1 MDNRYYDSV
10 IKEMKP
16 FFDEAGFVLREGGF
30 FLAETKAAKVEYNE
44 AAQSYELFVAD
55 VEEGN
60 VGEYSKITSW
70 LFDDSQT
77 EKDAESVG
85 IDFVDTLRKN
95 MGIKVKRAATGTNIE
110 LPTAN
115 KSGSMDISGFSKKVL
130 DVFPAFKDEYKAHVA
145 KYGNFLYMSFFAE
158 TLIPQIKGILAEG
171 NKKSLKKL
179 YDLLDTA
186 YNTGNGETSNIV
198 VACISAAVCKDEE
211 LKAKTM
217 EFLGED
223 KHLKNS
229 VTAFIPVLLKDKK
242 LAEAF
247 KI

>member
-16 FFDEAGFVLREGGF
+16 FFDESGFTLKEDGI
-30 FLAETKAAKVEYNE
+30 FLAETKAAKVAYNE
-44 AAQSYELFVAD
+44 ETQSYELFVAD
-55 VEEGN
+55 IEEGN
-60 VGEYSKITSW
+60 MGEFSKITSW

-95 MGIKVKRAATGTNIE
+95 MGIKVKRTAAGVSVE
-110 LPTAN
+110 LPTAS
-115 KSGSMDISGFSKKVL
+115 KSGSMDIGGFAKKVL
-130 DVFPAFKDEYKAHVA
+130 DVFPAYKEEYKAHVA
-145 KYGNFLYMSFFAE
+145 KYGNFLYMNFFSD
-158 TLIPQIKGILAEG
+158 TLVSQIREILQSG
-171 NKKSLKKL
+171 NKKALKKL
-179 YDLLDTA
+179 YDLLDNA

-198 VACISAAVCKDEE
+198 VACISAAVCKDED
-211 LKAKTM
+211 LKAKAM

>member
-44 AAQSYELFVAD
+44 GSQSYELLVAD

-60 VGEYSKITSW
+60 VGEFSKITSW

-95 MGIKVKRAATGTNIE
+95 MGIKVKRTATGTNIE
-110 LPTAN
+110 LPSAS
-115 KSGSMDISGFSKKVL
+115 KSGSMDIGGFAKKVL

-145 KYGNFLYMSFFAE
+145 KYGNFLYMSFFAD
-158 TLIPQIKGILAEG
+158 TLVPQIKGILTEG

-198 VACISAAVCKDEE
+198 VASISAAVCKDED
-211 LKAKTM
+211 LKAKAM
-217 EFLGED
+217 EFLSED

>member
-30 FLAETKAAKVEYNE
+30 FLAETKAAKVEYNDGS
-44 AAQSYELFVAD
+44 QSYELLVAD

-60 VGEYSKITSW
+60 VGEFSKITSW

-95 MGIKVKRAATGTNIE
+95 MGIKVKRTATGTNIE
-110 LPTAN
+110 LPSAS
-115 KSGSMDISGFSKKVL
+115 KSGSMDIGGFAKKVL

-145 KYGNFLYMSFFAE
+145 KYGNFLYMSFFAD
-158 TLIPQIKGILAEG
+158 TLVPQIKGILTEG

-198 VACISAAVCKDEE
+198 VASISAAVCKDED
-211 LKAKTM
+211 LKAKAM
-217 EFLGED
+217 EFLSED

>member
-44 AAQSYELFVAD
+44 GSQSYELLVAD

-60 VGEYSKITSW
+60 VGEFSKITSW

-95 MGIKVKRAATGTNIE
+95 MGIKVKRTATGTNIE
-110 LPTAN
+110 LPSAS
-115 KSGSMDISGFSKKVL
+115 KSGSMDIGGFAKKVL

-145 KYGNFLYMSFFAE
+145 KYGNFLYMSFFAD
-158 TLIPQIKGILAEG
+158 TLVPQIKGILTEG

-198 VACISAAVCKDEE
+198 VASISAAVCKDED
-211 LKAKTM
+211 LKAKAM

>member
-30 FLAETKAAKVEYNE
+30 YLAETKAAKVEYNE
-44 AAQSYELFVAD
+44 GSQSYELLVAD

-60 VGEYSKITSW
+60 VGEFSKITSW

-95 MGIKVKRAATGTNIE
+95 MGIKVKRTATGTNIE
-110 LPTAN
+110 LPSAS
-115 KSGSMDISGFSKKVL
+115 KSGSMDIGGFAKKVL

-145 KYGNFLYMSFFAE
+145 KYGNFLYMSFLAD
-158 TLIPQIKGILAEG
+158 TLVPQIKGILTEG

-198 VACISAAVCKDEE
+198 VASISAAVCKDED
-211 LKAKTM
+211 LKAKAM
-217 EFLGED
+217 EFLSED
-223 KHLKNS
+223 THLKNS
-229 VTAFIPVLLKDKK
+229 VTAFTPVLLKDKK

>member
-16 FFDEAGFVLREGGF
+16 FLDEAGFVLREGGF
-30 FLAETKAAKVEYNE
+30 YLAKTKAAKVEYNDGS
-44 AAQSYELFVAD
+44 QSYELFVAD

-60 VGEYSKITSW
+60 VGEFSKITSW

-95 MGIKVKRAATGTNIE
+95 MGIKVKRTATGTNIE
-110 LPTAN
+110 LPTATKN
-115 KSGSMDISGFSKKVL
+115 GNMDIGGFAKKVL

-145 KYGNFLYMSFFAE
+145 KYGNFLYMSFFAD
-158 TLIPQIKGILAEG
+158 TLVPQIKGILTEG

-186 YNTGNGETSNIV
+186 YNTGNGEISNIV
-198 VACISAAVCKDEE
+198 VASISAAVCKDED
-211 LKAKTM
+211 LKAKAM

>member
-16 FFDEAGFVLREGGF
+16 FLDEAGFVLREGGF
-30 FLAETKAAKVEYNE
+30 YLAETKAAKVEYNE
-44 AAQSYELFVAD
+44 GSQSYELFVAD

-60 VGEYSKITSW
+60 VGEFSKITSW

-95 MGIKVKRAATGTNIE
+95 MGIKVKRTATGTNIE
-110 LPTAN
+110 LPSAS
-115 KSGSMDISGFSKKVL
+115 KSGSMDIGGFAKKVL

-145 KYGNFLYMSFFAE
+145 KYGNFLYMSFFAD
-158 TLIPQIKGILAEG
+158 TLVPQIKGILTEG

-198 VACISAAVCKDEE
+198 VASISAAVCKDED
-211 LKAKTM
+211 LKAKAM
-217 EFLGED
+217 EFLSED

-229 VTAFIPVLLKDKK
+229 VTAFTPVLLKDKK

>member
-16 FFDEAGFVLREGGF
+16 FLDEAGFVLREGGF
-30 FLAETKAAKVEYNE
+30 YLAETKAAKVEYNDGS
-44 AAQSYELFVAD
+44 QSYELFVAD

-60 VGEYSKITSW
+60 VGEFSKITSW

-95 MGIKVKRAATGTNIE
+95 MGIKVKRTATGTNIE
-110 LPTAN
+110 LPTATKN
-115 KSGSMDISGFSKKVL
+115 GNMDIGGFAKKVL

-145 KYGNFLYMSFFAE
+145 KYGNFLYMSFFAD
-158 TLIPQIKGILAEG
+158 TLVPQIKGILTEG

-186 YNTGNGETSNIV
+186 YNTGNGEISNIV
-198 VACISAAVCKDEE
+198 VACISAAVCKDED
-211 LKAKTM
+211 LKAKAM